1 MNDSTPSLH
10 HDIQVGILEQA
21 IAMAGSPGSR
31 DVAPVLALSKVS
43 KEAYHFASKQVLE
56 DLDFTGWKGMRI
68 ATTVT
73 RLATKIASA
82 KPDCEQISSIEIRN
96 DDQKTAF
103 SDYVPDGDKD
113 GARRDIVADLFPLGQ
128 VSNPASIAMVE
139 KARQDVGYAFNQ
151 RYYIDGLI
159 LVAAML
165 CPNLTRLVVDVGA
178 TRRYSLAFP
187 RLLSLVLQADQVLD
201 RVRWNNLTYL
211 EVNMDMKANCFL
223 LPRSVKELVVHH
235 ALKDSFSTN
244 FPDTTTSES
253 NSSQPRQNKLQ
264 RLTIAGGEDAG
275 DMAGFVSALI
285 NTGSVPDLAYLYI
298 TEYIIDTAATDAL
311 LIACANYLGPVLKEI
326 TVDLSYRPEDHLNMA
341 QNGNLQQPVSVQ
353 SGAFHQLS
361 DLRVARLSRLLLPD
375 ISHIGSYLTPQ
386 IQTFHVLDAFIE
398 DIKAMVAQLTFHA
411 LPSWR
416 GLLILGLDID
426 ENELSD
432 SIVDEL
438 SAIVAA
444 LETNSAASMNISM
457 NAVGSFELYFE
468 LVFDE

>member
-21 IAMAGSPGSR
+21 IANAGSPGSR
-31 DVAPVLALSKVS
+31 DVAPVLALAKVS

-73 RLATKIASA
+73 RLAMNTASA
-82 KPDCEQISSIEIRN
+82 KPNREQVSSIEIRN

-151 RYYIDGLI
+151 RHYIDGPI

-178 TRRYSLAFP
+178 TGSYALAFP

-253 NSSQPRQNKLQ
+253 NSSQPRQHKLQ

-285 NTGSVPDLAYLYI
+285 NTGS
-298 TEYIIDTAATDAL
+298 T
-311 LIACANYLGPVLKEI
+311 
-326 TVDLSYRPEDHLNMA
+326 
-341 QNGNLQQPVSVQ
+341 
-353 SGAFHQLS
+353 
-361 DLRVARLSRLLLPD
+361 LPPPTH
-375 ISHIGSYLTPQ
+375 S
-386 IQTFHVLDAFIE
+386 
-398 DIKAMVAQLTFHA
+398 
-411 LPSWR
+411 
-416 GLLILGLDID
+416 
-426 ENELSD
+426 
-432 SIVDEL
+432 
-438 SAIVAA
+438 
-444 LETNSAASMNISM
+444 
-457 NAVGSFELYFE
+457 
-468 LVFDE
+468 